1 MNSQHK
7 AIRANITA
15 MSPNRAID
23 YIKSFNLPLDQENY
37 IIEMD
42 VRDKSRTQV
51 AMEYNVCP
59 ETVRNK
65 RRLAYDKIAD
75 EINNVTAFVP
85 SKTTTHV

>member
-7 AIRANITA
+7 AIRALLTTMA
-15 MSPNRAID
+15 PNRAID
-23 YIKSFNLPLDQENY
+23 YIQAFNLPIDQERY
-37 IIEMD
+37 LIEMD

-51 AMEYNVCP
+51 AMEYNVSP

-75 EINNVTAFVP
+75 EINN
-85 SKTTTHV
+85 TTHV